1 MAENQTCGTLMGI
14 LFVTLPIFALIF
26 GSDEPAMQTDNAAI
40 VMTGMIFIGIV
51 MLAKNSPKHKTNA
64 VTPVQ
69 MQRRI
74 IRPASIEHAVI
85 PQSSS
90 VMTHGSISGREV
102 ITRVLVVCPYCGS
115 KNDQGIF
122 KCQNCSADL

>member
-1 MAENQTCGTLMGI
+1 MGI
-14 LFVTLPIFALIF
+14 IFVNLPIFSLIF